1 MPPTLTI
8 YLISINM
15 NYALDDRTVN
25 IVFTGPE
32 KNRLK
37 AVQKLGFTVSIALP
51 FCTYFLVAIL
61 GQLR

>member
-1 MPPTLTI
+1 
-8 YLISINM
+8 M

-37 AVQKLGFTVSIALP
+37 AIEAVQKLGFTVPIALP